1 MKKANRVNNT
11 NLKRGYYD
19 PDALLKRI
27 NEEIEGEDGLS
38 KYRETLKT
46 CKELFKYIKDLE
58 KTKKDLDEQINL
70 SKEIAQDFKDM
81 LTMIYNDILTDKERE
96 TLKQERQKKLL
107 KKENG

>member
-1 MKKANRVNNT
+1 MKKANRMNNM

-19 PDALLKRI
+19 SKALLKKI

-58 KTKKDLDEQINL
+58 ETKKDLNEQINL
-70 SKEIAQDFKDM
+70 TKEIAKDFKDM

-96 TLKQERQKKLL
+96 ILKTEKQKKSLN
-107 KKENG
+107 KGE